1 VKLKARP
8 ATLKDQAQVFVWAND
23 KEIRKQSF
31 ITKKITKEEHDKW
44 FSNILSDYNNQQ
56 LFILENHE
64 TRPCGQVRFSR
75 SDRDDWEIHFSVDSH
90 YRGQKLGVRLINVG
104 LEGFLRKEPKSRI
117 TAKVKNDNVASLRV
131 LAKVGFQIEKQSVPN
146 DSETRLIYIPK

>member
-1 VKLKARP
+1 
-8 ATLKDQAQVFVWAND
+8 LKDQAQVFVWAND

-31 ITKKITKEEHDKW
+31 ITRKITKEEHDKW
-44 FSNILSDYNNQQ
+44 FSNILADHNNQQ

-75 SDRDDWEIHFSVDSH
+75 SDKDDWEIHFSVDSH

-104 LEGFLRKEPKSRI
+104 LEVFLRKEPKSRI